1 MQRGTSPA
9 MGLWIFPMNDPYG
22 ENELRGAELID
33 LLNRVTGNPKA
44 RIVITGVT
52 FNAWSWALQE
62 VSTTELGP
70 VVDRTSVGSS
80 LNATA
85 IARAL
90 ERAAKDH
97 IHTVGEISREELR
110 PVHLRQTRHAG
121 IELCDDDEQELRD
134 IVSNAE
140 RITSITA
147 DYLSS
152 H

>member
-1 MQRGTSPA
+1 V
-9 MGLWIFPMNDPYG
+9 
-22 ENELRGAELID
+22 RGAELID
-33 LLNRVTGNPKA
+33 LLIRVTGNPKA

-52 FNAWSWALQE
+52 FNAWSRALQE

-85 IARAL
+85 IAGAL

-97 IHTVGEISREELR
+97 IHTVEGISREELR

-140 RITSITA
+140 RITSITV